1 MSGVDLT
8 RLGGQTVALTGA
20 TGFLGSHIADQLLAA
35 GCRVR
40 ASVRA
45 TSNPRWLA
53 GKPVEIVEMD
63 LGSVE
68 DCRTFVTG
76 ATAVVHCAGLV
87 SATREEDYRKAN
99 VDTTRALLEAGQE
112 VWEGTADRVFLL
124 ISSLAA
130 HGPAGISRP
139 AVETSECHPITAYGR
154 SKLAA
159 EQLVLD
165 GGWNFR
171 GVSLRPPGLY
181 GPRDTEFVPL
191 FKAARWGVTAR
202 IGRSL
207 TGLSLVDGR
216 DAAAAAVALL
226 ASEQATGPYFVDDGQ
241 AGYSWPQ
248 LAAAL
253 GQAAGRKVRV
263 LPLPLGLLKLAAALV
278 GRGRAARSPVLNA
291 DRLADLDAEGWA
303 CDGSRLNRDTGFRA
317 QFDLERGFR
326 TTMDVLRE
334 QGAL

>member
-1 MSGVDLT
+1 
-8 RLGGQTVALTGA
+8 VALTGA

-40 ASVRA
+40 VSVRA
-45 TSNPRWLA
+45 TSNLRWLE
-53 GKPVEIVEMD
+53 GKPVEIVEID
-63 LGSVE
+63 LGSAA
-68 DCRTFVTG
+68 DCRAFVAG
-76 ATAVVHCAGLV
+76 SEAVVHCAGVV

-99 VDTTRALLEAGQE
+99 VDTTRVLLEAAQQE
-112 VWEGTADRVFLL
+112 WAGVADHVFLL
-124 ISSLAA
+124 VSSLAA
-130 HGPAGISRP
+130 HGPAPLSRP
-139 AVETSECHPITAYGR
+139 AVETAECHPITAYGR
-154 SKLAA
+154 SKRAA
-159 EQLVLD
+159 EQLALEGD
-165 GGWNFR
+165 WDFR
-171 GVSLRPPGLY
+171 CVSLRPPGLY

-191 FKAARWGVTAR
+191 FKAARWGLTAR
-202 IGRSL
+202 IGQSI

-216 DAAAAAVALL
+216 DAAAAALALL
-226 ASEQATGPYFVDDGQ
+226 ASEQAVGPYFVDDGQ

-263 LPLPLGLLKLAAALV
+263 LPLPLGLLKLAAAVV

-326 TTMDVLRE
+326 TTMDFLRE
-334 QGAL
+334 QGAP